1 MNRIYRRL
9 TMRKLLARF
18 KLTFRSSMLMIIAPL
33 VVSLIVLLCFMW
45 LRLNSVYKDAED
57 LFYENLYRINSGI
70 VNADRDFYQAL
81 TGAIQYYDIV
91 NGYSNIPLLILED
104 KKAEKLSDYK
114 ENVTQALEGVNNVI
128 ALAKKNPDLYTG
140 TLLPGSKLTFEQYG
154 NLFLSEYSMWEKAFD
169 VENNEGNWSA
179 FNEAFTTT
187 RATLSEMSD
196 VVELWAE
203 NEEAKMDREISAMIM
218 RYVII
223 FSVII
228 LLVLVFVVIAAN
240 AMTSE
245 IRRVR
250 VSLDNMSEGDFATPF
265 DRKSPIR
272 EFRRIA
278 EASDEMRIKIRETM
292 VSIIEHAKAVNDGA
306 DKTEAKISD
315 SQRMTADIN
324 QAVSDLANGA
334 TSMAQD
340 VQDASG
346 LVLNIGNSVEMVLQS
361 ADSNMTMSK
370 QVYDMSVQVQEQLK
384 KLQTEDTETDR
395 IAGEVQG
402 SVNETA
408 DVVAEISRAAET
420 IIGIASQTNLLA
432 LNASIEAA
440 RAGEAGK
447 GFAVVA
453 DNIKGLAE
461 ESDQSAKEITEM
473 VTRISALSDRNKE
486 LTGRIK
492 TATSS
497 ESVEF
502 GKMSVSFDEM
512 ESELKETEAGNEN
525 IEHLVESVNHDKN
538 AIMNAVES
546 LSSISQQNAASTEET
561 SASLTQLSDI
571 MLDVVSEARSLQ
583 SIAEKLQEN
592 VRFFRV
598 D

>member
-1 MNRIYRRL
+1 
-9 TMRKLLARF
+9 MRKLLARF

>member
-1 MNRIYRRL
+1 
-9 TMRKLLARF
+9 
-18 KLTFRSSMLMIIAPL
+18 
-33 VVSLIVLLCFMW
+33 
-45 LRLNSVYKDAED
+45 
-57 LFYENLYRINSGI
+57 
-70 VNADRDFYQAL
+70 
-81 TGAIQYYDIV
+81 
-91 NGYSNIPLLILED
+91 
-104 KKAEKLSDYK
+104 
-114 ENVTQALEGVNNVI
+114 
-128 ALAKKNPDLYTG
+128 
-140 TLLPGSKLTFEQYG
+140 
-154 NLFLSEYSMWEKAFD
+154 
-169 VENNEGNWSA
+169 
-179 FNEAFTTT
+179 
-187 RATLSEMSD
+187 MSD